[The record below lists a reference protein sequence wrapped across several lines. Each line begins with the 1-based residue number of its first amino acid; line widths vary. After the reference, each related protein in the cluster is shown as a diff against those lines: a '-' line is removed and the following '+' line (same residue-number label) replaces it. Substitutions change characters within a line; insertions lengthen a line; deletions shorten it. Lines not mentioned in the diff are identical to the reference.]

1 MTEAAAY
8 LPIIWAILI
17 ALSVFIYVV
26 LDGFDLGVGLM
37 FAFFPQ
43 RKERDV
49 LMNSVA
55 PVWDGNE
62 TWLVLG
68 GGGLFA
74 AFPLAYAIL
83 MPALYAPV
91 IAMLIAL
98 VFRGVAFEFR
108 WRTERWRKWWD
119 RAFIVGSATAAFTQG
134 IMLGA
139 LLEGVAVEGR
149 AYSGGWWDWL
159 SPFSVVTG
167 LSVVVA
173 YGLLGAA
180 WIVMKAEGAIRQRGR
195 EIARVL
201 AIAAIGAIALVSL
214 FTPYL
219 DAAYHKRWFEAP
231 GIFLAAPVPIAVAAI
246 GYLLIRSLTTTNYAD
261 HWPFLL
267 ALALFGLCFAGLG
280 VSMWPYVIPT
290 SVTIFEAAA
299 PPSSQLFM
307 LVGAGVMLPI
317 ILGYTAYAYWVFR
330 GKVDPA
336 KGYH

>member
-1 MTEAAAY
+1 MGDAAIL
-8 LPIIWAILI
+8 LPVIWAILI
-17 ALSVFIYVV
+17 ALAVFIYVV

-37 FAFFPQ
+37 FAFFPE
-43 RKERDV
+43 RKDRDV

-62 TWLVLG
+62 TWLILG

-83 MPALYAPV
+83 MPAFYAPV
-91 IAMLIAL
+91 IAMLLAL

-119 RAFIVGSATAAFTQG
+119 RAFIVGSVTAAFAQG

-139 LLEGVAVEGR
+139 LLEGVAIEGR
-149 AYSGGWWDWL
+149 AYAGGRWDWL
-159 SPFSVVTG
+159 TPFTFIAGVSVVI
-167 LSVVVA
+167 A

-180 WIVMKAEGAIRQRGR
+180 WLVMKTEGDIRDRARRYARFFAVAALGAI
-195 EIARVL
+195 V
-201 AIAAIGAIALVSL
+201 LVSL

-231 GIFLAAPVPIAVAAI
+231 GVFFAAPVPIAVAAI
-246 GYLLIRSLTTTNYAD
+246 GFLLIRSLTTPHFTD

-290 SVTIFEAAA
+290 SVTIHEAAA
-299 PPSSQLFM
+299 PPSSQMFM
-307 LVGAGVMLPI
+307 LVGAGVLLPV